1 MAIAGNRPANMPL
14 PKAQAAVTSLPDKG
28 FRAVRMLKFR
38 LFLYWPRATFLT
50 MFVTYSSKF
59 SRFVSLTAVALLAV
73 ASSMPSADA
82 AGASKA
88 FVPKTTI
95 AWRGDIVSARGFT
108 SDLVDVYRK
117 EQQGQL
123 TVQAFSTISGIDAV
137 IEGKADIAGSARG
150 MNPARESEHQ
160 LIFQPVALDAI
171 VAVTHPRNPV
181 SNITLAQLRQIY
193 LGRIKNW
200 QELGGADAPINLYS
214 IAAPLD
220 GVEFSFRRLL
230 YKRGEQRVA
239 APRLY
244 LNTSK
249 LEEAIAIDPTGL
261 GLTTLSSAY
270 ANKGMKMLS
279 VEGSVATTQSIA
291 DGSYPLFMTLYVVQR
306 ADAPNQAQ
314 VDDFVRFLGSASAAQ
329 VMRKHQLIP
338 YAEAGDVYSRDDA
351 RLSQIDSAIV
361 AVTPADVAAMPRE
374 REAPVI
380 AAPRATLQE
389 RITTAPGADST
400 ERARENLARAEKAKA
415 EAEAAKTSGKKPN

>member
-1 MAIAGNRPANMPL
+1 MFAPRSPL
-14 PKAQAAVTSLPDKG
+14 
-28 FRAVRMLKFR
+28 
-38 LFLYWPRATFLT
+38 
-50 MFVTYSSKF
+50 F
-59 SRFVSLTAVALLAV
+59 SRFFSLMAFALLAV
-73 ASSMPSADA
+73 VTSTPSANA
-82 AGASKA
+82 ANGSKA
-88 FVPKTTI
+88 FVPKTII

-108 SDLVDVYRK
+108 SDLVGVYRK
-117 EQQGQL
+117 EQQGLL

-137 IEGKADIAGSARG
+137 IEGKADIAGSARA
-150 MNPARESEHQ
+150 MNQARESEQQ

-181 SNITLAQLRQIY
+181 NNITLAQLRQIY

-249 LEEAIAIDPTGL
+249 LEEGIAIDPNGL

-291 DGSYPLFMTLYVVQR
+291 DGSYPLFITLYVVQR
-306 ADAPNQAQ
+306 ADAPNRAE
-314 VDDFVRFLGSASAAQ
+314 VDDFIRFLGSASAMQ
-329 VMRKHQLIP
+329 VMRKHQLVP
-338 YAEAGDVYSRDDA
+338 FAEAGDVYSRDDA
-351 RLSQIDSAIV
+351 RLTQIDSAIV

-374 REAPVI
+374 RETQAA

-389 RITTAPGADST
+389 RIATAPGAEST
-400 ERARENLARAEKAKA
+400 QRARDNLARAEKAKA
-415 EAEAAKTSGKKPN
+415 EAEAAKASEKKPN